1 MAVPI
6 SNVTRRQVYAPSGS
20 GGVGPYA
27 FTFEILANTDIAVFK
42 DNTLLTLTTHYT
54 VTINAN
60 GTGSVTITAA
70 GLALSPTSPTQYAV
84 VGNRTI
90 ARTSDFTT
98 GGDFFANTINDELD
112 QQTIFAQ
119 QNAEGLQRA
128 LQAPQTD
135 PTTINM
141 TLPAKA
147 SRALKTLSFDS
158 DGNPTPGVSASDVA
172 NAVTYATN
180 AANSATAAA
189 SSASSASSSA
199 SSASSSASTASTQA
213 SNASTS
219 ASNAST
225 SASGAS
231 TSATNA
237 AASAST
243 ASTQASNAS
252 TSATNAASSAS
263 AASTS
268 ASNASAS
275 ASSAASAQ
283 TAAEAARDSALAAYD
298 NFDDRYL
305 GAKSSNPTV
314 DNDGNTLLAG
324 ALYFNTV
331 VPEMRL
337 WTGSAWVAA
346 YVSGS
351 GFIAAT
357 GGTMTGPL
365 NFPDGS
371 AAAPSITNDG
381 DTNTGIFF
389 PAADTIAFAE
399 GGVEAA
405 RFDSSGNFC
414 LGTAAVLTSGKISL
428 QANLS
433 TANAMTIRD
442 SGTTYGVSSYYTLY
456 QNSAG
461 STVGGIG
468 HTAVTSLGINA
479 ITDLQF
485 FTASTERA
493 RIDSSGNVG
502 IGNTTPSSYN
512 AVADNLVIGTSG
524 SNGLTIVA
532 GTTNDG
538 SIHFADG
545 TSGADADRGQIFY
558 SHAGNY
564 MVFGTD
570 AVERMRI
577 NSSGNVGIG
586 TTSLTYKLE
595 VNGAIR
601 GKENIYV
608 GRASDNAVIGAISE
622 GTSSG
627 FLITAAAGGSDS
639 TIQFKTGGS
648 ERARI
653 DSSGNLLVG
662 TTSGTEK
669 FCVTSSAN
677 ASTAFFL
684 NNNGTAA
691 NQYGIVVKLNGDPNN
706 TNHMVQCL
714 GGATER
720 ATIRANGGLAN
731 YSANNVNLSDART
744 KTDIQDAGGYLA
756 KICAIPVRTFKYKDQ
771 TDDLLSLGCIAQEVE
786 AVAPELVDVSGFGE
800 TPDDGVP
807 LKAIYQTDLQYALMK
822 CIQEQQALITQLTA
836 RITALEGA

>member
-90 ARTSDFTT
+90 ARSTDFTT

-128 LQAPQTD
+128 LIAPQTD

-147 SRALKTLSFDS
+147 TRASKTLTFDV
-158 DGNPTPGVSASDVA
+158 DGNPSAGVSAADVA

-199 SSASSSASTASTQA
+199 SAASSSASTASTQA

-219 ASNAST
+219 ASSAATQASN
-225 SASGAS
+225 AS

-237 AASAST
+237 ATSAST
-243 ASTQASNAS
+243 ATTQATNASTSASNAS

-305 GAKSSNPTV
+305 GPYASNPTV

-399 GGVEAA
+399 GGAEA
-405 RFDSSGNFC
+405 
-414 LGTAAVLTSGKISL
+414 
-428 QANLS
+428 
-433 TANAMTIRD
+433 M
-442 SGTTYGVSSYYTLY
+442 
-456 QNSAG
+456 
-461 STVGGIG
+461 
-468 HTAVTSLGINA
+468 
-479 ITDLQF
+479 
-485 FTASTERA
+485 
-493 RIDSSGNVG
+493 RIDS
-502 IGNTTPSSYN
+502 
-512 AVADNLVIGTSG
+512 
-524 SNGLTIVA
+524 
-532 GTTNDG
+532 DG
-538 SIHFADG
+538 D
-545 TSGADADRGQIFY
+545 
-558 SHAGNY
+558 
-564 MVFGTD
+564 
-570 AVERMRI
+570 
-577 NSSGNVGIG
+577 VGIG
-586 TTSLTYKLE
+586 TTSPAAKLHISVASAAVDGTKGVRITNPAGTVAVFE
-595 VNGAIR
+595 CGSSGDSFIGTTSGSDFNIR
-601 GKENIYV
+601 TGNTV
-608 GRASDNAVIGAISE
+608 RATFDNA
-622 GTSSG
+622 
-627 FLITAAAGGSDS
+627 
-639 TIQFKTGGS
+639 
-648 ERARI
+648 
-653 DSSGNLLVG
+653 GNLLVG
-662 TTSGTEK
+662 TTSTTVGGGGSGVFGFRVDGANGIVQSAASGNATAIFNRTTNDGTIVSLRQDGTEEGTISVSGTTVSYSGGHLSRYAQTTAPK
-669 FCVTSSAN
+669 DELIFKGTVLSNLDEMNVYTKDGQPVANEQLNKVKVSDTEGDANVAGVFVNWTHDEDHDVDEINMAMTGDMIIRIAQGVTVVRGDLLMSAGDGTAKPQGDDIVRSKTVAKVTSTHVTCTYA
-677 ASTAFFL
+677 
-684 NNNGTAA
+684 
-691 NQYGIVVKLNGDPNN
+691 
-706 TNHMVQCL
+706 
-714 GGATER
+714 
-720 ATIRANGGLAN
+720 
-731 YSANNVNLSDART
+731 
-744 KTDIQDAGGYLA
+744 
-756 KICAIPVRTFKYKDQ
+756 
-771 TDDLLSLGCIAQEVE
+771 
-786 AVAPELVDVSGFGE
+786 
-800 TPDDGVP
+800 DGSYCVP
-807 LKAIYQTDLQYALMK
+807 CVLMA
-822 CIQEQQALITQLTA
+822 C
-836 RITALEGA
+836 